1 MTKLSLKNSL
11 NHKNSNKIMSQANS
25 KSYLQGSLFEEDYL
39 IRTLGALVHSPEIAL
54 TELVA
59 NAWDAGATMVDIFIP
74 EDYDQKLTVEDN
86 GTGLTKEQFEQ
97 RWMKLG
103 YNRIKHQGK
112 NVLFPPNVEGKRLA
126 YGRNGVGRHGLLC
139 FDKEYTVI
147 TNSGGNK
154 STFVITTQ
162 DENQPFVIKEAS
174 YDKSTTYGTRLEVV
188 VAKNLPKPDKILEI
202 ISARFLHD
210 PKFKVS
216 INKQTVQLEQHSG
229 LIDTTELK
237 IDNITLIAHFIDS
250 QKSARS
256 TIYQG
261 IAFWQSNRLVGEP
274 SWILGNEVVIDGR
287 TKFAKRYTVVI
298 QTDDLADY
306 IFEDWTGFK
315 RVEMMDK
322 VYKEVIS
329 YVNKMFS
336 EIAKETIEETKEQI
350 KNDFRSEFSQLTPL
364 AKYEINEAIES
375 LTIAHPTAKPE
386 SISLAVET
394 IINLEKTRSGQEL
407 LLKLSTLSEDD
418 IVGLNALLE
427 KWSVR
432 DALSVLDE
440 IDRRITV
447 IEAIRKLS
455 KDKDVD
461 ELHVLHPLVTGAR
474 WLFGPEYESA
484 EYSSNRQ
491 LQTAVEVVFKKKI
504 SKEVFRNYKKRPD
517 IVLLNDST
525 ASITGI
531 ETFDND
537 SNLATVNKILV
548 IELKRGGFKLSRE
561 ERNQAQGYV
570 EDFMNCGQLIGTPYI
585 EAFVVGESFQ
595 EKVQPISTVKNDNN
609 VELGKI
615 RITTFSQLVDTAER
629 RLFGLRKKLSD
640 RYDDMPGMDL
650 YRQHEQQLKVEFVD
664 AE

>member
-1 MTKLSLKNSL
+1 
-11 NHKNSNKIMSQANS
+11 MSQVET
-25 KSYLQGSLFEEDYL
+25 KPYVQGSLFEEDYL
-39 IRTLGALVHSPEIAL
+39 IRTLGSLVHSPEIAL

-59 NAWDAGATMVDIFIP
+59 NAWDAGATIIDIFIP
-74 EDYDQKLTVEDN
+74 EDYDQKLIIEDN

-103 YNRIKHQGK
+103 YNRVKHQGK

-139 FDKEYTVI
+139 FDKEYTVV
-147 TNSGGNK
+147 TCSGGKK

-162 DENQPFVIKEAS
+162 DEHQPFVIKEALFDYANS
-174 YDKSTTYGTRLEVV
+174 CGTRLEVV

-261 IAFWQSNRLVGEP
+261 VAFWQSNRLVGEP

-298 QTDDLADY
+298 QTDDLAEY
-306 IFEDWTGFK
+306 IYEDWTGFK
-315 RVEMMDK
+315 KVEIMDK
-322 VYKEVIS
+322 VYKKVIS

-336 EIAKETIEETKEQI
+336 EIAKDSIEETKEQI
-350 KNDFRSEFSQLTPL
+350 KNDFRSELSQLTPL

-375 LTIAHPTAKPE
+375 ITVTHPTAKSE

-394 IINLEKTRSGQEL
+394 IINLEKTRTGKEL
-407 LLKLSTLSEDD
+407 LLKLSTLTEDD
-418 IVGLNALLE
+418 INGLNRLLE
-427 KWSVR
+427 NWSVR

-440 IDRRITV
+440 IDKRISV

-455 KDKDVD
+455 KDKGVD

-474 WLFGPEYESA
+474 WLFGPEFESA

-504 SKEVFRNYKKRPD
+504 SKDVFKNHKKRPD
-517 IVLLNDST
+517 IVVLNDST
-525 ASITGI
+525 ASITGT
-531 ETFDND
+531 ESFDND
-537 SNLATVNKILV
+537 S
-548 IELKRGGFKLSRE
+548 KLPDRKS
-561 ERNQAQGYV
+561 
-570 EDFMNCGQLIGTPYI
+570 
-585 EAFVVGESFQ
+585 VV
-595 EKVQPISTVKNDNN
+595 
-609 VELGKI
+609 
-615 RITTFSQLVDTAER
+615 
-629 RLFGLRKKLSD
+629 
-640 RYDDMPGMDL
+640 
-650 YRQHEQQLKVEFVD
+650 
-664 AE
+664 

>member
-1 MTKLSLKNSL
+1 
-11 NHKNSNKIMSQANS
+11 MSQTNS
-25 KSYLQGSLFEEDYL
+25 KSYVQGSLFEEDYL
-39 IRTLGALVHSPEIAL
+39 IRTLGALVNSPEIAL

-59 NAWDAGATMVDIFIP
+59 NAWDAGATMVDVFIP
-74 EDYDQKLTVEDN
+74 EDYSQKLIVEDN

-103 YNRIKHQGK
+103 YNRVKHQGK

-162 DENQPFVIKEAS
+162 DESQPFVIKEAS
-174 YDKSTTYGTRLEVV
+174 YDTSNTYGTRLEVV
-188 VAKNLPKPDKILEI
+188 VTKNLPKPDKILEI

-216 INKQTVQLEQHSG
+216 INRQTVQLEQHSG

-237 IDNITLIAHFIDS
+237 IDNITLVAHFIDS

-274 SWILGNEVVIDGR
+274 SWILGSEVVIDGR

-298 QTDDLADY
+298 QTNDLADY

-315 RVEMMDK
+315 RVETMDK

-350 KNDFRSEFSQLTPL
+350 KSDFRSEFSQLTPL

-375 LTIAHPTAKPE
+375 ITTAHPTAKPE
-386 SISLAVET
+386 SISLALET

-418 IVGLNALLE
+418 IAGLNKLLE

-440 IDRRITV
+440 IDRRITI

-504 SKEVFRNYKKRPD
+504 STDVFKNYKKRPD
-517 IVLLNDST
+517 IVLLNDSS

-531 ETFDND
+531 EAFDSD
-537 SNLATVNKILV
+537 SNLSTINKVLV

-585 EAFVVGESFQ
+585 EAFVVGESFS

-609 VELGKI
+609 IELGKI
-615 RITTFSQLVDTAER
+615 RITTFNQLVDTAER

-640 RYDDMPGMDL
+640 RYDDVPGMDL
-650 YRQHEQQLKVEFVD
+650 YRQHEQQSKIEFAVE
-664 AE
+664 

>member
-1 MTKLSLKNSL
+1 MTKMSLKDSL
-11 NHKNSNKIMSQANS
+11 NHKNSNKIMSQTNS

-188 VAKNLPKPDKILEI
+188 VTKNLPKPDKILEI

-229 LIDTTELK
+229 LIDTTELN
-237 IDNITLIAHFIDS
+237 IDDITLVAHFIDS

-329 YVNKMFS
+329 YINEMFS

-350 KNDFRSEFSQLTPL
+350 KSDFRSEFSQLTPL

-375 LTIAHPTAKPE
+375 MTIAHPTAKPE

-394 IINLEKTRSGQEL
+394 IIKLEKTRSGQEL

-418 IVGLNALLE
+418 LVGLNTLLE

-461 ELHVLHPLVTGAR
+461 ELQVLHPLVTGAR

-504 SKEVFRNYKKRPD
+504 SKEVFRNHKKRPD

-531 ETFDND
+531 ETFDNE

-615 RITTFSQLVDTAER
+615 RITTFSQLVDTAEK

-650 YRQHEQQLKVEFVD
+650 YRQHEQPQLNFIAK
-664 AE
+664 

>member
-1 MTKLSLKNSL
+1 
-11 NHKNSNKIMSQANS
+11 
-25 KSYLQGSLFEEDYL
+25 
-39 IRTLGALVHSPEIAL
+39 
-54 TELVA
+54 
-59 NAWDAGATMVDIFIP
+59 
-74 EDYDQKLTVEDN
+74 
-86 GTGLTKEQFEQ
+86 
-97 RWMKLG
+97 MKLG

-188 VAKNLPKPDKILEI
+188 VTKNLPKPDKILEI

-229 LIDTTELK
+229 LIDTTELN
-237 IDNITLIAHFIDS
+237 IDDITLVAHFIDS

-329 YVNKMFS
+329 YINKMFS

-350 KNDFRSEFSQLTPL
+350 KSDFRSEFSQLTPL
-364 AKYEINEAIES
+364 AKYEIQ
-375 LTIAHPTAKPE
+375 
-386 SISLAVET
+386 
-394 IINLEKTRSGQEL
+394 RS
-407 LLKLSTLSEDD
+407 D
-418 IVGLNALLE
+418 
-427 KWSVR
+427 
-432 DALSVLDE
+432 
-440 IDRRITV
+440 
-447 IEAIRKLS
+447 
-455 KDKDVD
+455 
-461 ELHVLHPLVTGAR
+461 
-474 WLFGPEYESA
+474 
-484 EYSSNRQ
+484 
-491 LQTAVEVVFKKKI
+491 
-504 SKEVFRNYKKRPD
+504 
-517 IVLLNDST
+517 
-525 ASITGI
+525 
-531 ETFDND
+531 
-537 SNLATVNKILV
+537 
-548 IELKRGGFKLSRE
+548 
-561 ERNQAQGYV
+561 
-570 EDFMNCGQLIGTPYI
+570 
-585 EAFVVGESFQ
+585 
-595 EKVQPISTVKNDNN
+595 
-609 VELGKI
+609 
-615 RITTFSQLVDTAER
+615 
-629 RLFGLRKKLSD
+629 
-640 RYDDMPGMDL
+640 
-650 YRQHEQQLKVEFVD
+650 
-664 AE
+664 

>member
-1 MTKLSLKNSL
+1 MAS
-11 NHKNSNKIMSQANS
+11 INS

-74 EDYDQKLTVEDN
+74 DDYDQKLIVEDN

-103 YNRIKHQGK
+103 YNRIRHQGK

-174 YDKSTTYGTRLEVV
+174 YDKSNTYGTRLEVLV
-188 VAKNLPKPDKILEI
+188 TKNLPKPDKILDI

-216 INKQTVQLEQHSG
+216 INRQTVQLEQHSG

-237 IDNITLIAHFIDS
+237 IDDISLIAHFIDS

-274 SWILGNEVVIDGR
+274 SWILGNNVVIDGR

-315 RVEMMDK
+315 RVETMEK

-350 KNDFRSEFSQLTPL
+350 KSDFRSEFSQLTPL

-375 LTIAHPTAKPE
+375 ITITHPTAKPE

-418 IVGLNALLE
+418 VAGLNKLLE

-504 SKEVFRNYKKRPD
+504 GKEVFKNHKKRPD
-517 IVLLNDST
+517 IVVLNDST

-531 ETFDND
+531 ETFDSD
-537 SNLATVNKILV
+537 SNLSTVNKILV
-548 IELKRGGFKLSRE
+548 LELKRGGFKLSRE

-585 EAFVVGESFQ
+585 EAFVIGESFS
-595 EKVQPISTVKNDNN
+595 EKVQPITTVKNENN

-615 RITTFSQLVDTAER
+615 RITTFTQLVDTAER

-640 RYDDMPGMDL
+640 RYDDIPGMDL
-650 YRQHEQQLKVEFVD
+650 YQQHEQQLKVEFT

>member
-1 MTKLSLKNSL
+1 
-11 NHKNSNKIMSQANS
+11 MSQVET
-25 KSYLQGSLFEEDYL
+25 KSYVQGSLFEEDYL

-59 NAWDAGATMVDIFIP
+59 NAWDAGATIVDIFIP
-74 EDYDQKLTVEDN
+74 EGYDQKLIVEDN

-103 YNRIKHQGK
+103 YNRVKHQGK

-147 TNSGGNK
+147 TCSGGKK

-162 DENQPFVIKEAS
+162 DEHQPFVIKEAS
-174 YDKSTTYGTRLEVV
+174 FDDANSFGTKLEVV
-188 VAKNLPKPDKILEI
+188 VTKNLPNPDKILEI

-216 INKQTVQLEQHSG
+216 INRQTVQLEQHSG

-261 IAFWQSNRLVGEP
+261 VAFWQSNRLVGEP

-298 QTDDLADY
+298 QTDDLAEY
-306 IFEDWTGFK
+306 IYEDWTGFK
-315 RVEMMDK
+315 KIETMDK

-336 EIAKETIEETKEQI
+336 EIAKDSIEETKEQI
-350 KNDFRSEFSQLTPL
+350 KSDFRSELSQLTPL
-364 AKYEINEAIES
+364 AKYEVNEAIES
-375 LTIAHPTAKPE
+375 ITVTHPTAKPE
-386 SISLAVET
+386 SISLAVEA
-394 IINLEKTRSGQEL
+394 IINLEKTRTGKEL
-407 LLKLSTLSEDD
+407 LSKLSALTEDD
-418 IVGLNALLE
+418 ISGLNRLLE
-427 KWSVR
+427 NWSVR

-440 IDRRITV
+440 IDKRISV

-474 WLFGPEYESA
+474 WLFGPEFESA

-504 SKEVFRNYKKRPD
+504 SKEVFNNHKKRPD
-517 IVLLNDST
+517 IVVLNDST
-525 ASITGI
+525 ASITGT
-531 ETFDND
+531 ESFDTD
-537 SNLATVNKILV
+537 SNLSTVNKVLI
-548 IELKRGGFKLSRE
+548 IELKRGGFQLTRE

-570 EDFMNCGQLIGTPYI
+570 EDFMSCGQLIETPYI
-585 EAFVVGESFQ
+585 EAFVVGESFS
-595 EKVQPISTVKNDNN
+595 EKIQPISTVKNENN
-609 VELGKI
+609 VEMGKI
-615 RITTFSQLVDTAER
+615 RITTFSQLVDTAEK

-640 RYDDMPGMDL
+640 RYDDVPGMEI
-650 YRQHEQQLKVEFVD
+650 YRKQEQQLKVEFTSTDV
-664 AE
+664 